1 MKLNVKPSQR
11 IKRRYLLI
19 EGSKENIE
27 KAILDYLGALGWAKA
42 SPIFVKSEIKK
53 SLRSFRTFGCSRH
66 DVKCLDMKN
75 NIILAV
81 SRSEVDNVRA
91 AFESSSSEI
100 RVLGISG
107 TLKGL
112 TKRFN

>member
-11 IKRRYLLI
+11 VKRRYLLI

-42 SPIFVKSEIKK
+42 SPIFVKSEQGRNKI
-53 SLRSFRTFGCSRH
+53 T
-66 DVKCLDMKN
+66 
-75 NIILAV
+75 LAV
-81 SRSEVDNVRA
+81 SRGEVDSIRA
-91 AFESSSSEI
+91 AFEASGSAI
-100 RVLGISG
+100 CIVGISG

-112 TKRFN
+112 KRLL

>member
-27 KAILDYLGALGWAKA
+27 KAVLDYLGALGWAKA
-42 SPIFVKSEIKK
+42 SPVFVKSE
-53 SLRSFRTFGCSRH
+53 
-66 DVKCLDMKN
+66 MKN

-81 SRSEVDNVRA
+81 SRSEVDSIRA
-91 AFESSSSEI
+91 AFESSSSGI
-100 RVLGISG
+100 RVVGISG

-112 TKRFN
+112 KRLL